1 MCSRQYGIRSRLF
14 RKRQDHRQFI
24 MAMVFLFYLWKE
36 ENMLD
41 TFEQTILSAL
51 QVIFDKFGWF
61 GVFGLM
67 IFENA
72 TGITPS
78 EIILAFAGWMLIERH
93 GIPAA
98 FIPLAGLYAGLGS
111 AIGASI
117 PYWVAR
123 MGGRPLVERFAKLFR
138 VHLGYIEKIEDQC
151 RKWGAG
157 IVLVGR
163 VIPGV
168 RTLVSIPA
176 GLVRIPFPKFFLAT
190 FAGAYIWCTL
200 LIGAG
205 YVLGH
210 EWQLISD
217 YIKTHLPLVFT
228 VGFLLVATYL
238 IYHYRA
244 SLPIPEWMRQNN
256 KELE

>member
-1 MCSRQYGIRSRLF
+1 
-14 RKRQDHRQFI
+14 
-24 MAMVFLFYLWKE
+24 
-36 ENMLD
+36 MLD
-41 TFEQTILSAL
+41 TFEQNILSAL
-51 QVIFDKFGWF
+51 QTIFDQFGWL

-78 EIILAFAGWMLIERH
+78 ELILAFAGWMLIERH
-93 GIPAA
+93 GISPA

-117 PYWVAR
+117 TYWVAR
-123 MGGRPLVERFAKLFR
+123 MGGRPLIERFARFFR
-138 VHLGYIEKIEDQC
+138 IDMHYIERIEDQV
-151 RKWGAG
+151 RRWGAG
-157 IVLVGR
+157 IVMFGR
-163 VIPGV
+163 VLPGI

-190 FAGAYIWCTL
+190 FIGAYTWCTL

-210 EWQLISD
+210 EWLLISE
-217 YIKTHLPLVFT
+217 YVKTHLPLVFAL
-228 VGFLLVATYL
+228 GLLAMASYL
-238 IYHYRA
+238 VYHYRA
-244 SLPIPEWMRQNN
+244 HIPLLAWIRI
-256 KELE
+256 KYKRLVTKS

>member
-1 MCSRQYGIRSRLF
+1 MI
-14 RKRQDHRQFI
+14 
-24 MAMVFLFYLWKE
+24 
-36 ENMLD
+36 D
-41 TFEQTILSAL
+41 TLEQTIISAL
-51 QVIFDKFGWF
+51 QQIFEQFGWL

-93 GIPAA
+93 DISPT

-117 PYWVAR
+117 TYWVAR
-123 MGGRPLVERFAKLFR
+123 IGGRPMIERFARWFR
-138 VHLGYIEKIEDQC
+138 IDLIYIERIEEQVK
-151 RKWGAG
+151 KWGAG
-157 IVLVGR
+157 IVMFGR
-163 VIPGV
+163 VLPGI

-190 FAGAYIWCTL
+190 FIGAYVWCTL

-210 EWQLISD
+210 EWMMISE

-228 VGFLLVATYL
+228 LGFLAMASYLV
-238 IYHYRA
+238 YHYRA
-244 SLPIPEWMRQNN
+244 HIPVLAWIRAGTNKSLE
-256 KELE
+256 K

>member
-1 MCSRQYGIRSRLF
+1 
-14 RKRQDHRQFI
+14 
-24 MAMVFLFYLWKE
+24 
-36 ENMLD
+36 MLE
-41 TFEQTILSAL
+41 TLEQTILSAL
-51 QVIFDKFGWF
+51 QLIFDRFGWF

-93 GIPAA
+93 GIPAS
-98 FIPLAGLYAGLGS
+98 FIPLGGLYAGLGS

-117 PYWVAR
+117 TYWIAR
-123 MGGRPLVERFAKLFR
+123 MGGRPLVDRFARFFR
-138 VHLGYIEKIEDQC
+138 IDLNYIERIENQC

-157 IVLVGR
+157 IVLIGR
-163 VIPGV
+163 VIPGL

-176 GLVRIPFPKFFLAT
+176 GLVRIPFLKFFLAT
-190 FAGAYIWCTL
+190 FAGAYVWCTL

-210 EWQLISD
+210 EWHLVSS
-217 YIKTHLPLVFT
+217 YIKSHLPLALLI
-228 VGFLLVATYL
+228 GFLLVASYL
-238 IYHYRA
+238 VYHYRA
-244 SLPIPEWMRQNN
+244 SLPLSGWTRQDS
-256 KELE
+256 KELD

>member
-1 MCSRQYGIRSRLF
+1 
-14 RKRQDHRQFI
+14 
-24 MAMVFLFYLWKE
+24 MVFLFVDHKE

-41 TFEQTILSAL
+41 TIEQTILSAL
-51 QVIFDKFGWF
+51 QLIFDKFGWF
-61 GVFGLM
+61 GVFALM

-78 EIILAFAGWMLIERH
+78 EIILGFAGWMLIERH
-93 GIPAA
+93 GIPAS
-98 FIPLAGLYAGLGS
+98 FVPLGGLYAGIGS

-117 PYWVAR
+117 PYWIAR
-123 MGGRPLVERFAKLFR
+123 RGGRPLVERFAKLFHI
-138 VHLGYIEKIEDQC
+138 HLEYIEKIEGQC
-151 RKWGAG
+151 QKWGAG

-168 RTLVSIPA
+168 RTLISIPA
-176 GLVRIPFPKFFLAT
+176 GLIRMPFPKFFLAT

-210 EWQLISD
+210 EWHLISE
-217 YIKTHLPLVFT
+217 YIKTHLPLV
-228 VGFLLVATYL
+228 LLLGLLFVVAYL
-238 IYHYRA
+238 AYHYRA
-244 SLPIPEWMRQNN
+244 SISIPEWIRRRN
-256 KELE
+256 KELEP

>member
-1 MCSRQYGIRSRLF
+1 
-14 RKRQDHRQFI
+14 
-24 MAMVFLFYLWKE
+24 
-36 ENMLD
+36 MLD

-51 QVIFDKFGWF
+51 QLIFDKFGWF

-72 TGITPS
+72 TGISPS

-93 GIPAA
+93 GLPSS
-98 FIPLAGLYAGLGS
+98 FIPLAGVYAGLGS

-117 PYWVAR
+117 TYWVAR
-123 MGGRPLVERFAKLFR
+123 LGGRPLVDRLAQLFR
-138 VHLGYIEKIEDQC
+138 IDMKYVENVECQC

-157 IVLVGR
+157 IVLFGR

-190 FAGAYIWCTL
+190 FAGAYVWCTI

-205 YVLGH
+205 YALGH
-210 EWQLISD
+210 EWQLISE
-217 YIKTHLPLVFT
+217 YIKTHLPLIFILGV
-228 VGFLLVATYL
+228 LLVATYL
-238 IYHYRA
+238 VYHYRA
-244 SLPIPEWMRQNN
+244 SLVFSGWTRQNN
-256 KELE
+256 KESD